1 MFCKVSMIGYVNTD
15 KSFNEKGNVM
25 TVGIAYSGTRKSL
38 VSGKYESILVSC
50 RFINETAQRANKMIH
65 KGDLVHIDGRLDI
78 SDYEKNGEKRKY
90 TSIVVGS
97 FSVLKSNSEKSSS
110 VTKSNSSNKNEK
122 YDFDEGDGENEPLP
136 F

>member
-1 MFCKVSMIGYVNTD
+1 MFCKVSMIGYVNTE
-15 KSFNEKGNVM
+15 KTFNEKGNVM

-38 VSGKYESILVSC
+38 VSGKYESVLIYC
-50 RFINETAQRANKMIH
+50 KFINETAQRASKMIH
-65 KGDLVHIDGRLDI
+65 KGDLVYIDGRLDI

-90 TSIVVGS
+90 TSIVVGT
-97 FSVLKSNSEKSSS
+97 FSVLKSNSGTSGS
-110 VTKSNSSNKNEK
+110 VTKSHSNKNEK